1 MTKTPQDRMN
11 RLAFAVFTLMLLLLG
26 GTVAR
31 AQRPESN
38 AGNTAA
44 GTETIPSFYLI
55 RGWEATVAQTEHAVS
70 TQPVEYAVE
79 RLCRYYGGAYN
90 PTAAIRTS
98 LAPLAWPRV
107 FKRDTPNAHRQRIEI
122 RALLEANSLV
132 FREISPLDLRPKAF
146 ADSVAMAVSHDQPV
160 LLNSPDAA
168 LVYGYD
174 RREPDHWWWFDR
186 AGAPEIV
193 LESERTARYTYW
205 TDDQAGGIA
214 WAVTGV
220 DSAAPLASDS
230 LAWQFLRTIIRSIQ
244 GVPEDGVEA
253 YPLSLRDFRDI
264 LASTDT
270 LPTLSDPDATHDPL
284 GILRAKIAREHLLLL
299 LEELGAQQRDSVII
313 ESLRLTEYHIHSAIN
328 MLTEM
333 STSLYGAI
341 TQPSVMD
348 TLTVNWAGIRPR
360 RRALEAMTDLL
371 KAEKLATESLQIAVA
386 RHEELAVKP
395 APKPRR
401 RGR

>member
-1 MTKTPQDRMN
+1 MN
-11 RLAFAVFTLMLLLLG
+11 SLAIVACTSALLLLG
-26 GTVAR
+26 LTVVE
-31 AQRPESN
+31 AQGPQIQTDDLGVAVE
-38 AGNTAA
+38 A
-44 GTETIPSFYLI
+44 IPAFYLI

-70 TQPVEYAVE
+70 TQPIEYAVE
-79 RLCRYYGGAYN
+79 RLCRYYGGAYD
-90 PTAAIRTS
+90 PKTAIRAS

-107 FKRDTPNAHRQRIEI
+107 FERDTPNAHRQRIEI
-122 RALLEANSLV
+122 RTLLEANNLV
-132 FREISPLDLRPKAF
+132 FREISPLDLRPRAL
-146 ADSVAMAVSHDQPV
+146 ADSVALAVSHDQPV
-160 LLNSPDAA
+160 LQNSPDAA

-193 LESERTARYTYW
+193 LESERTSRYTYW

-214 WAVTGV
+214 WAVTGL
-220 DSAAPLASDS
+220 DSITRTTADS
-230 LAWQFLRTIIRSIQ
+230 LDWQFLRTISRSIQ
-244 GVPEDGVEA
+244 GVPEDGVEG

-270 LPTLSDPDATHDPL
+270 LPTLSEPVAMRDPL
-284 GILRAKIAREHLLLL
+284 GVLRAKIAREHLLSL
-299 LEELGAQQRDSVII
+299 LEELGARVRDSVIA
-313 ESLRLTEYHIHSAIN
+313 ESLRLTEYHLHSAITS
-328 MLTEM
+328 LTEI
-333 STSLYGAI
+333 STSLYGASP
-341 TQPSVMD
+341 QSSVMD
-348 TLTVNWAGIRPR
+348 TLTVNWMGIRPR

-386 RHEELAVKP
+386 RHEELAAKP

>member
-1 MTKTPQDRMN
+1 MNSVAIAVCALVLQLFWLTVSEAQHPQRQTDTTVV
-11 RLAFAVFTLMLLLLG
+11 AV
-26 GTVAR
+26 
-31 AQRPESN
+31 
-38 AGNTAA
+38 
-44 GTETIPSFYLI
+44 ETIPSFYLI
-55 RGWEATVAQTEHAVS
+55 RGWEATVAQTEHAAS

-79 RLCRYYGGAYN
+79 RLCWYYGGAYN
-90 PTAAIRTS
+90 PTTAIRAS

-107 FKRDTPNAHRQRIEI
+107 FERDTPNAHRQRLEI
-122 RALLEANSLV
+122 RALLESNGLV
-132 FREISPLDLRPKAF
+132 FREISPLDLRPSSL

-174 RREPDHWWWFDR
+174 RREPDHWWWFDLS
-186 AGAPEIV
+186 GAPEIV

-220 DSAAPLASDS
+220 DSTTLVSSDS
-230 LAWQFLRTIIRSIQ
+230 LDWEFLRTITRSIQ

-253 YPLSLRDFRDI
+253 YPLSLRDFRDM
-264 LASTDT
+264 LASIDT
-270 LPTLSDPDATHDPL
+270 LPSLSEPVTTQDPL

-299 LEELGAQQRDSVII
+299 LEELGAKQRDTVIT
-313 ESLRLTEYHIHSAIN
+313 ESLRLTEYHLHSAIS

-333 STSLYGAI
+333 STSLYGA
-341 TQPSVMD
+341 TPQLSVMD
-348 TLTVNWAGIRPR
+348 TLIVKWAGIRPR

-371 KAEKLATESLQIAVA
+371 KAEKLATESLKVAVT